1 MASPS
6 AAALT
11 AEERFS
17 RTKSEYT
24 SRDIRVLEGIQAIQ
38 LRPAM
43 YIGSTST
50 SGLVHLI
57 WEALDNAVDE
67 AVAGFGSQIWVDVDR
82 DGIVRVLD
90 EGRGMPFDLM
100 TYHGKK
106 LPTATV
112 LLTVPH
118 SGGKFGEG
126 AYKTAGGLHGV
137 GATVINALSEW
148 LEIDIWRDGQHFSQR
163 FERGKPLAPKI
174 VSGDPKKQG
183 TQLRWRFDRQI
194 FDHDA
199 YYPRETLE
207 RRLQAAAHLNRG
219 LALHLSIWDDEQEV
233 VVTKTF
239 HSKEGLADYVRLATP
254 PGAEPLFSKPITFSQ
269 LREQVHIEVALLP
282 NRGYKLDLH
291 SFANA
296 VRTPEGGV
304 HERGF
309 KAALTR
315 VANDYAAKMGI
326 IKNRDKDAFK
336 PEVIQ
341 QGLVAAVSVKLKD
354 PQFEG
359 QTKNKLN
366 NAPVEGIVRSVVI
379 EGLKEWFDARPG
391 PARDWLKKVQDD
403 QRLANRLA
411 AEEQLARTGQK
422 RAETVDLDT
431 SKFARAGTTDP
442 DRAELFIVEGQS
454 AGGNAKQSR
463 DASYQ
468 AILALRGKPIN
479 VINARP
485 ERLQLNKEYAL
496 IASVI
501 GTGVRGA
508 FNIEKCRYRKIIIM
522 TDADVDGG
530 HIRAL
535 LLALFYQ
542 ETAGLIESG
551 RVFVAMPPLYSI
563 KHKNKTT
570 WLIDDEALRRFLSRN
585 PEAKNAKIKRY
596 KGLGEMSV
604 AELRETTMHPS
615 SRTLK
620 QVTLE
625 DSAIAAQVVADLMDE
640 SRPEARREFLAQ
652 AARLT
657 DLDV

>member
-1 MASPS
+1 MAAVGS
-6 AAALT
+6 AALT

-17 RTKSEYT
+17 AGKSDYT
-24 SRDIRVLEGIQAIQ
+24 AKDIAVLEGIQAIRH
-38 LRPAM
+38 RPAM

-50 SGLVHLI
+50 SGLVHLL

-67 AVAGFGSQIWVDVDR
+67 AVAGWGSQIWVEVDR
-82 DGIVRVLD
+82 DGVLRVLD
-90 EGRGMPFDLM
+90 EGRGMQFDAM

-106 LPTATV
+106 LPAATV

-118 SGGKFGEG
+118 SGGKFAEG

-148 LEIDIWRDGQHFSQR
+148 LELDVWRDGEHFFQL

-174 VSGDPKKQG
+174 EATDPKKRG
-183 TQLRWRFDRQI
+183 TQLRWRFDAQI

-219 LALHLSIWDDEQEV
+219 LALHLSMWDEEQEI

-239 HSKEGLADYVRLATP
+239 HSKEGLADFVRSATP
-254 PGAEPLFSKPITFSQ
+254 PGTEPLFSKPITFSQ
-269 LREQVHIEVALLP
+269 LREQIQIEVAMLP
-282 NRGYKLDLH
+282 NRGFKLDLH

-315 VANDYAAKMGI
+315 VANDYAAKFGI
-326 IKNRDKDAFK
+326 IKNREKEAFR

-341 QGLVAAVSVKLKD
+341 QGLVAAISVKLKD

-379 EGLKEWFDARPG
+379 EGLKEWFDARPVQ
-391 PARDWLKKVQDD
+391 ARDWLKKIQDD
-403 QRLANRLA
+403 QKLANRLA
-411 AEEQLARTGQK
+411 AEEQLARTGQS
-422 RAETVDLDT
+422 RTQTVDVDT
-431 SKFARAGTTDP
+431 SKFARASTTDA

-454 AGGNAKQSR
+454 AGGNAKQGR
-463 DASYQ
+463 DATYQ

-496 IASVI
+496 LASVI

-508 FNIEKCRYRKIIIM
+508 FNIDKCKYDKIILM

-551 RVFVAMPPLYSI
+551 RVFVAMPPLYSV
-563 KHKNKTT
+563 KWKGKTS
-570 WLIDDEALRRFLSRN
+570 WLSDDEGLRRFMGRN
-585 PEAKNAKIKRY
+585 PDAKNAPIKRY
-596 KGLGEMSV
+596 KGLGEMTAS
-604 AELRETTMHPS
+604 ELRETTMHPS
-615 SRTLK
+615 SRILK

-625 DSAIAAQVVADLMDE
+625 DSAIAAQVVTDLMRSE
-640 SRPEARREFLAQ
+640 ERRVGKE
-652 AARLT
+652 
-657 DLDV
+657 